1 MSMPVLVW
9 LILSVIWGSTWLFI
23 KLGLEDLPPFTFAGL
38 RFVVAVIPLIIWLW
52 VRRAPLP
59 REQRDWALMIGTG
72 ILTFSVNYGLVFWGE
87 NFISSGLTAILYTTL
102 PLFGLLIAHV
112 SLPGEPLTLPKV
124 VGVLLGI
131 AGVTLIF
138 SHQLNVGDPMALW
151 GSAAIVS
158 AALGTAYAGVLIK
171 AHGGHLDPVL
181 LTTVQMV
188 VGLLPLLLAG
198 ILLEGNPLDFSW
210 TPMAWLS
217 LLYLAWMGS
226 SLAFVLLYWLIQNME
241 VTKTQLIPLMS
252 TLIAVALGWLVLREE
267 LGWRAVVGGAGVLL
281 GLALATWRRRRLE
294 VLSPVE
300 AHAEPCEEP

>member
-9 LILSVIWGSTWLFI
+9 LILSAIWGSTWLFI

-59 REQRDWALMIGTG
+59 RERRDWALMIGTG

-171 AHGGHLDPVL
+171 ARGGHLDPVL
-181 LTTVQMV
+181 LTTVQMI
-188 VGLLPLLLAG
+188 VGLLPLLFVG
-198 ILLEGNPLDFSW
+198 VLLEGNPLSFSW
-210 TPMAWLS
+210 TLMAWLS

-252 TLIAVALGWLVLREE
+252 TLIAVALGWLVLQEE
-267 LGWRAVVGGAGVLL
+267 LGWRAAVGGAGVLL

-294 VLSPVE
+294 GLSPIE